1 MWPLRVCGKTM
12 LGDLHP
18 AISLETIMATDNKI
32 VPGIVKNGV
41 VVPQAGSDLPD
52 GAHVNIVLQPAEM
65 PQDLKE
71 ELEAWQRAGDQAWQ
85 MIDKWEAEDQ

>member
-1 MWPLRVCGKTM
+1 M
-12 LGDLHP
+12 
-18 AISLETIMATDNKI
+18 STDNQI

-41 VVPQAGSDLPD
+41 VVPQSGNELPD

-65 PQDLKE
+65 PQELKQ

-85 MIDKWEAEDQ
+85 LIDKWEAEDQ